1 MEDAEEVMQGET
13 EGCTPELLDSK
24 GYELKYKEDIYSLL
38 IERYSDDYIQF
49 ELRKSNS
56 ISLYH
61 YITKYK
67 FNDIIKR
74 LSLKKEYQQD
84 SSKVFKFFD
93 LAVKNKKIHLEYN
106 NYKNNCK

>member
-1 MEDAEEVMQGET
+1 MNKRKINFNFFLLINKMSL
-13 EGCTPELLDSK
+13 LLD
-24 GYELKYKEDIYSLL
+24 IY
-38 IERYSDDYIQF
+38 DIQF

-74 LSLKKEYQQD
+74 LSLKKEYL
-84 SSKVFKFFD
+84 SK
-93 LAVKNKKIHLEYN
+93 LNKRQI
-106 NYKNNCK
+106 

>member
-1 MEDAEEVMQGET
+1 MEEVE
-13 EGCTPELLDSK
+13 EIIYTPELIESK
-24 GYELKYKEDIYSLL
+24 KYELKYKEDIYSLL

-67 FNDIIKR
+67 FNDIKWI
-74 LSLKKEYQQD
+74 LCL
-84 SSKVFKFFD
+84 
-93 LAVKNKKIHLEYN
+93 
-106 NYKNNCK
+106 